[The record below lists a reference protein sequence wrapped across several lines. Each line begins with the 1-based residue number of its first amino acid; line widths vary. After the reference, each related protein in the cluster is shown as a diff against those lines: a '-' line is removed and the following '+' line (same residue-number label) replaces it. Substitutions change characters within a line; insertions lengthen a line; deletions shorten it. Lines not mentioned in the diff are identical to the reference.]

1 MTHLK
6 RNRRGRWEIV
16 AGAAGFVALFG
27 LAAAGQKPPV
37 PAAKPIG
44 AASIAA
50 PAIAPAAST
59 ALFESKIR
67 PLLLASCVGCHGK
80 DSPGGGLRLDV
91 AIAPDKAQEILRRVR
106 GEGGKPKMPLGPPL
120 SKAKIADL
128 ETWVKAGAVWG
139 SAKPMGES
147 NLAAVL
153 ARGKKHWAFQ
163 PLVRP
168 AVPKVNAAAWV
179 RNPIDAFVMQKLRAK
194 GLTPNPAASR
204 RELIRRVTYD
214 LTGLPPTPE
223 ESSAFEQDKS
233 PKAYEML
240 VDRLLASPHY
250 GERWGRHWLDLVRYA
265 ETNSYERDNPK
276 PNIYKYRDYVIR
288 AFNEDKP
295 YNRFVQEQIAG
306 DELPDAT
313 GDALIAT
320 AYYRLG
326 IWDDEPADM
335 KQAEADEADDL
346 VATTGQAFLGLTF
359 DCARCHD
366 HKFDPIPQKD
376 YYRLVSFFHNINR
389 FKNGGPTDETAYFAT
404 PEARKAY
411 DLKMAERDGKR
422 KANAAQMA
430 EIETVYK
437 QKRALLLNP
446 GDIADL
452 KYRYY
457 EGAFAALPDFDGLKP
472 AAAGTLAPAFLDI
485 KPRKRDENFGFV
497 YEGFLNVPQAG
508 QYVFLLDSDDG
519 SRLTVNGRRLLE
531 KSNGGGQGMEMRG
544 AMQLAAGK
552 IPFRVDYFQ
561 GGSLFGLNFAW
572 SGPGFARRPLTPIEN
587 CSALGL
593 PTLTSEE
600 LPLTVGAEKAAQY
613 ARLTAEKAELDKAA
627 PSAPDSILCVTEAG
641 PTAPDTFV
649 LLRGNPQT
657 PGDKV
662 EPAFP
667 LCLGGGSATISARP
681 AGAKTAGRRLSLANW
696 LTAPNNPLTARVIV
710 NRIWQHHFGRGLVR
724 TPNDFGLQGLRPTHP
739 ELLNWLAK
747 EFIAQGWSF
756 KKLHRLIVTSN
767 TYKQSSRSNP
777 IGLAK
782 DPQNDSFWRFDMR
795 RLDAEEIRD
804 SVLAVSGALN
814 PALFGPPIYPEI
826 PKEILAG
833 QSRPGADWE
842 TEKMKPEDLNRRSV
856 YIHVKRSLI
865 YPLLASF
872 DLPETDRTSSA
883 RFASTQP
890 TQALSLMNGPLLNQQ
905 AALLAARV
913 RRETG
918 NASVSKPTNER
929 AFATRLL
936 ALVTQRPPTPADTA
950 ECLRFLARLEK
961 RGVKPEQA
969 QTYLSLLALNLDE
982 FLYLD

>member
-1 MTHLK
+1 M
-6 RNRRGRWEIV
+6 
-16 AGAAGFVALFG
+16 AGAGLFIALFG

-37 PAAKPIG
+37 SAAKPPV
-44 AASIAA
+44 ALSAT
-50 PAIAPAAST
+50 APAANSAVT

-67 PLLLASCVGCHGK
+67 PMLLASCVGCHSK

-91 AIAPDKAQEILRRVR
+91 AVSPDKAQEILRRVH
-106 GEGGKPKMPLGPPL
+106 GEGGKQKMPLGPPL
-120 SKAKIADL
+120 SKEKITAL
-128 ETWVKAGAVWG
+128 ETWVRAGALWG
-139 SAKPMGES
+139 SAKPIGES
-147 NLAAVL
+147 KFAAVL
-153 ARGKKHWAFQ
+153 ARGKNHWAFQ

-168 AVPKVNAAAWV
+168 TVPKTNASAWI
-179 RNPIDAFVMQKLRAK
+179 RSPIDAFVLQKLIAK
-194 GLTPNPAASR
+194 GLKPNPTASR

-223 ESSAFEQDKS
+223 EAAAFEADTA
-233 PKAYEML
+233 PNAYERL

-276 PNIYKYRDYVIR
+276 PNVYKYRDYVIR
-288 AFNEDKP
+288 AFNADKP

-313 GDALIAT
+313 GDSLTAT

-326 IWDDEPADM
+326 IWDDEPADV
-335 KQAEADEADDL
+335 KQAEADDADDL

-389 FKNGGPTDETAYFAT
+389 FKNGGPTDESAYFAT
-404 PEARKAY
+404 E
-411 DLKMAERDGKR
+411 AERKVYDAKVAEIEDKR
-422 KANAAQMA
+422 KTNAAQTA
-430 EIETVYK
+430 AIEAVYK
-437 QKRALLLNP
+437 QNRAALLNP
-446 GDIADL
+446 GDISDL

-457 EGAFAALPDFDGLKP
+457 EGAFAALPDFDALKP
-472 AAAGTLAPAFLDI
+472 TATGTLTPAFLDL

-497 YEGFLNVPQAG
+497 YEGILNVAKEG
-508 QYVFLLDSDDG
+508 EYTFYLDTDDG
-519 SRLTVNGRRLLE
+519 SRLTVNGKKLTE
-531 KSNGGGQGMEMRG
+531 KPIGGGQGMEMRG
-544 AMQLAAGK
+544 IIRLAAGK
-552 IPFRVDYFQ
+552 VPFRVDYFQ

-572 SGPGFARRPLTPIEN
+572 SGPGFARRPLTPLEN
-587 CSALGL
+587 SSVLGT
-593 PTLTSEE
+593 PTLAAAE
-600 LPLTVGAEKAAQY
+600 LPLTVSAEQAGRY
-613 ARLTAEKAELDKAA
+613 VRLTAEKAELDKAA
-627 PSAPDSILCVTEAG
+627 PPTPDKTLCVTEAG

-667 LCLGGGSATISARP
+667 LCLGGGVPVVAAPS
-681 AGAKTAGRRLSLANW
+681 AGAKTARRRLALANW

-724 TPNDFGLQGLRPTHP
+724 TANDFGLQGSRPTHP

-747 EFIAQGWSF
+747 EFMAQGWSF
-756 KKLHRLIVTSN
+756 KKLHKLILMSN
-767 TYKQSSRSNP
+767 TYKQSSRSNAL
-777 IGLAK
+777 GLAK
-782 DPQNDSFWRFDMR
+782 DPQNDSLWRFEMR

-804 SVLAVSGALN
+804 SVLSVSGSLN
-814 PALFGPPIYPEI
+814 PALFGPPIYPEVS
-826 PKEILAG
+826 KEVLAT
-833 QSRPGADWE
+833 QSIPGADWE
-842 TEKMKPEDLNRRSV
+842 TAKMKPEDLNRRSI

-872 DLPETDRTSSA
+872 DLPETDRPNAA

-905 AALLAARV
+905 AALLAERIHKEISNSA
-913 RRETG
+913 
-918 NASVSKPTNER
+918 NDKR
-929 AFATRLL
+929 AFINRLL
-936 ALVTQRPPTPADTA
+936 SLITQRIPTELEIA
-950 ECLRFLARLEK
+950 ECLKFTAKLEK